1 MAQPAPQT
9 DDGPISDIAPATI
22 ASLDAIQRR
31 VLWLATNIIHHAN
44 HLRPNPDKTKVGGHQ
59 ASSASIVSILT
70 ALYFHYLRAGDRV
83 SIKPHASPAY
93 HSVQYLLGN
102 LDRDYLP
109 TLRAYKGLQAYP
121 SRTKDPDPVDFSTGS
136 VGLGAVAPAF
146 AALAHRYSL
155 AHFGEV
161 TSGRFVSVIG
171 DAELDEGNVWEAV
184 AEEALSGLGN
194 VLWIVDLNRQSLDRV
209 IPGVRAGRLKALFT
223 AAGWHVIEAKYGDR
237 LQEVYGMPGGAAL
250 RQRIDDMSNEEY
262 QALIRLDG
270 PSLRERLIEGTLA
283 GRDDLARVL
292 GPISDEALPG
302 IIADLGGHNL
312 VELLRCLQA
321 ADAVKDRP
329 SVLFAY
335 TIKGWGLP
343 IAGDPM
349 NHSALLTN
357 GQMEKLRADLK
368 VPDDDE
374 WATFPVD
381 SAEGKI
387 CREASDRLVQPSEP
401 APPAVSASQIP
412 ESIGVRHPND
422 TSTQEALGRV
432 LPRLAELNGVGSR
445 IVTVAPDVATSTHLG
460 GWINRVGI
468 FSPTEQPDYE
478 AEGPRLLRWRES
490 PAGRHIELG
499 ISEMNLFMAI
509 GQLGLSHELV
519 GQHLIPIG
527 TVYDPFVCRGLDS
540 LIYSLYVGSKM
551 IFAGTPSGVSLSPEG
566 GAHQSSVTV
575 SLGMEL
581 PGLISFEPCFAN
593 ETEWVMLEAMRRCCD
608 RENGLSSYLR
618 LSTKPIDQKLIEP
631 ALKRLGEEELRRQVL
646 AGGYRL
652 VDRRETTPNL
662 PAGNTVQIVAAGTMI
677 PEAVEAAARLADEEI
692 AANVINLT
700 SPSEIYRL
708 FRERRRSGVDMG
720 TPDGRQSFDWLILPE
735 ERRAPIV
742 TVQDA
747 ASHALSFLG
756 GIFGVPVISL
766 GVDEFGQSGTRGDLY
781 HATGIDVDAIVG
793 AGLHA
798 LELASQ
804 RLGRSPRQF
813 AGDGCRVGRFPVS
826 RERRLAACSCP

>member
-9 DDGPISDIAPATI
+9 DDGPISGIDPETI

-59 ASSASIVSILT
+59 ASSASVVSILT
-70 ALYFHYLRAGDRV
+70 ALYFHYLNAGDRV

-155 AHFGEV
+155 AHFGEAA
-161 TSGRFVSVIG
+161 SGRFISLIG

-209 IPGVRAGRLKALFT
+209 IPGMRAGRLKALFH

-237 LQEVYGMPGGAAL
+237 LQEVYARPGGSAL

-262 QALIRLDG
+262 QALIRSDV
-270 PSLRERLIEGTLA
+270 STMRQRLIEGTLS
-283 GRDDLARVL
+283 GRDDLTKVIS
-292 GPISDEALPG
+292 GISDEELPG
-302 IIADLGGHNL
+302 IISDLGGHNL
-312 VELLRCLQA
+312 VELLRCFRA
-321 ADAVKDRP
+321 VDAVKDRP

-357 GQMEKLRADLK
+357 EQMEQLRADLN

-374 WATFPVD
+374 WATFPPD
-381 SAEGKI
+381 SPEGK
-387 CREASDRLVQPSEP
+387 LVQEATERLSQPSGLSTSP
-401 APPAVSASQIP
+401 IAAQQIP
-412 ESIGVRHPND
+412 EAIGVRHPNE
-422 TSTQEALGRV
+422 TSTQEALGRI
-432 LPRLAELNGVGSR
+432 LPRLAELDGVGNR

-490 PAGRHIELG
+490 PAGRHVELG

-509 GQLGLSHELV
+509 GQMGLSYELV

-575 SLGMEL
+575 SLGVEL

-593 ETEWVMLEAMRRCCD
+593 ETEWVLLEAMRRCCD
-608 RENGLSSYLR
+608 RETGLSSYLR
-618 LSTKPIDQKLIEP
+618 LSTKPISQQLVEP
-631 ALKRLGEEELRRQVL
+631 ALARLGEEELRRQVL

-652 VDRRETTPNL
+652 VDRRETTPHL
-662 PAGNTVQIVAAGTMI
+662 PAANTLQIVVSGTMI
-677 PEAVEAAARLADEEI
+677 PEAVEAAARLAEEEI
-692 AANVINLT
+692 AANVINIT

-708 FRERRRSGVDMG
+708 FRERRRFGVEVGSPNG
-720 TPDGRQSFDWLILPE
+720 TKSFDWLILPE

-798 LELASQ
+798 MELV
-804 RLGRSPRQF
+804 
-813 AGDGCRVGRFPVS
+813 DG
-826 RERRLAACSCP
+826 